1 MEKENLLSEPIIC
14 DVMFNFPKKEHELI
28 KKEKKNIQLNYGEQP
43 RSSSIPHVT
52 LCSFLVL
59 PERKEKVIN
68 SLKEKLR
75 NLKAIQVS
83 LNGFDVFSN
92 NVIYTKLEPESSFIP
107 IHDML
112 KNFRFENYYKEKN
125 FKISQKPHATL
136 AKIDNNDHFTT
147 LSKEYKSKAAQS
159 TFVLDSLVIRTQ
171 YIDGNCKKYE
181 NIKLSK

>member
-14 DVMFNFPKKEHELI
+14 DVMFNFPKKENELI
-28 KKEKKNIQLNYGEQP
+28 KNEKKNIQLNYGDQP
-43 RSSSIPHVT
+43 KSSSIPHIT

-75 NLKAIQVS
+75 DLKAIQIS
-83 LNGFDVFSN
+83 FNGFDVFSN

-107 IHDML
+107 FYNML
-112 KNFRFENYYKEKN
+112 KKFRFDNYYKEKN

-136 AKIDNNDHFTT
+136 AKIDNNELFST
-147 LSKEYKSKAAQS
+147 LSKEYKSKAARS
-159 TFVLDSLVIRTQ
+159 TFVLDNLVIRTQ
-171 YIDGNCKKYE
+171 YVDGNSKKYE
-181 NIKLSK
+181 NIKLSR